1 MWGPYGLGH
10 ASRLAFQLPPAGG
23 DALLLLFRRRE
34 KEGGPQIRNLGLGRW
49 SGLRAGPFAWRQ
61 RLEALPMSLP
71 RAPGLWGGSVALV
84 QGEGWPCT
92 VTQSSASGG
101 SASAS
106 PRTRGGTWVGALSV
120 RHMAEAWKPH
130 AFGLHGSQMKPR
142 VVAGAAGIHSPQRHL
157 EGASGRPGGR
167 EAVGLG
173 VEVGRMRMFSPRGL
187 GAPAP
192 ERLPPSTKF
201 LKARTSFLR
210 RQSSRPG

>member
-71 RAPGLWGGSVALV
+71 RAPGLWGGSVALA

-167 EAVGLG
+167 RAGGGGGKDENV
-173 VEVGRMRMFSPRGL
+173 
-187 GAPAP
+187 
-192 ERLPPSTKF
+192 
-201 LKARTSFLR
+201 
-210 RQSSRPG
+210 